1 MPTDAIDKSWF
12 AQKLAQNNQSMRDL
26 ASHLG
31 LDVSAVSRT
40 FSGNRKMQ
48 LNEASAIAQFLRV
61 PSTEV
66 LRHVGVSVEA
76 ESDETCILL
85 AAAVNEEGQVEILK
99 EARSLPQRVIAR
111 SQVALKMHVGLGI
124 IAAQIRASTGALAI
138 FDDAVILFCATE
150 IVDETVVGK
159 LAICRS
165 SNGEQML
172 CRVEQAR
179 KTGEARVVLA
189 SGKISELILH
199 TATPV
204 LAIIP

>member
-1 MPTDAIDKSWF
+1 MPTDAIDKNWF
-12 AQKLAQNNQSMRDL
+12 AQKLEQNNQSMRDL
-26 ASHLG
+26 AGHLG

-40 FSGNRKMQ
+40 FSGSRRMQ
-48 LNEASAIAQFLRV
+48 LNEANAIAQFLRV
-61 PSTEV
+61 PSAEV
-66 LRHVGVSVEA
+66 FRHVGVSEV
-76 ESDETCILL
+76 ESDEPCILL
-85 AAAVNEEGQVEILK
+85 AAAVNEDGQVEILK

-111 SQVALKMHVGLGI
+111 SQVALKMHVGLDI
-124 IAAQIRASTGALAI
+124 VAAQIRASTGTLAML
-138 FDDAVILFCATE
+138 DDAVILFRRTG
-150 IVDETVVGK
+150 IVEETAIGT

-165 SNGEQML
+165 YDGEQIL

-179 KTGEARVVLA
+179 KTGEARVILA